1 MTEEGKWISNVP
13 RCHSDWRTVE
23 FTRQRVYEPHLGE
36 PAATDPLEVEIVE
49 KTRGRLITSSVFY
62 AFPVA
67 LAVLFRL
74 TGPAVWTVT
83 AVFTALAALSVWT
96 LACRTRPLG
105 RLLRM
110 PAVVLTPGPGHLLV
124 SGRTVSIALPGP
136 QPRWVVARMPRSKR
150 LLLAR
155 ERRVFML
162 GPDARGRLVLR
173 VPGSIIGQFGRVRTA
188 PAPGSRA
195 PDEVAPDAVVIAFVR
210 ELRLRAALV
219 STAFLV
225 AGAFVWVLTE
235 AGAEAFGFPRPNGV
249 TAVVCVAY
257 ALLGVARP
265 LQVRSIARA
274 ARTQPWT
281 ELGVTL
287 DTPVEPHATGTG
299 NTMGRATLPDGRV
312 ARVRFGRQPLDLLV
326 NVRETQRLW
335 VLGAP
340 ERGRKLAAGVP
351 GHPVLGQVRLD

>member
-1 MTEEGKWISNVP
+1 MAEEGKWISNVP
-13 RCHSDWRTVE
+13 RRHSDWRTVE

-36 PAATDPLEVEIVE
+36 PAAADPLEVEIVE
-49 KTRGRLITSSVFY
+49 KGRSRLITSSVCY
-62 AFPVA
+62 ALGIA
-67 LAVLFRL
+67 LAVLFRPA
-74 TGPAVWTVT
+74 GPAVWTVV
-83 AVFTALAALSVWT
+83 AVFAVLVAWSVWALA
-96 LACRTRPLG
+96 RRI

-110 PAVVLTPGPGHLLV
+110 PAVVLAPAPGQLLV
-124 SGRTVSIALPGP
+124 SDRTVSILLPGP
-136 QPRWVVARMPRSKR
+136 EPRWVVVRMPRSKR

-188 PAPGSRA
+188 PAPESRE
-195 PDEVAPDAVVIAFVR
+195 PGEVAPDAVGIAFVR

-219 STAFLV
+219 SAAFL
-225 AGAFVWVLTE
+225 AGGAFVWVVAE

-249 TAVVCVAY
+249 TAVFCAAY

-274 ARTQPWT
+274 VRTQPWT

-287 DTPVEPHATGTG
+287 DTPVEPHASGTG
-299 NTMGRATLPDGRV
+299 NAMGRATLPDGRV

-340 ERGRKLAAGVP
+340 ERDRKLVAGVP
-351 GHPVLGQVRLD
+351 GHPVLGHVRLD